1 MRFLEQSV
9 ALVASVPLER
19 SDVIMSAEQKK
30 KVLEAFG
37 GKRGLID
44 SGLPALIFLVVF
56 NLRDSLRDAIYSAL
70 ALSIILT
77 IWRLIRRDT
86 LQHAISGIVG
96 VLICAWFARNSG
108 KAEDFY
114 LPGLITN
121 VVYGSVY
128 LVANLAGF
136 PILGLMLG
144 PILGENLAWRKDPA
158 RKRAYTHASWL
169 WVGLFLSRLVVQ
181 YPLYR
186 AGNVDLLGI
195 ARLAMG
201 YPLFLAVAWGS
212 WLIIRTVPI
221 TEVEKREEE

>member
-1 MRFLEQSV
+1 M
-9 ALVASVPLER
+9 
-19 SDVIMSAEQKK
+19 
-30 KVLEAFG
+30 
-37 GKRGLID
+37 
-44 SGLPALIFLVVF
+44 PALIFLVIF
-56 NLRDSLRDAIYSAL
+56 NLRGSLRDAIYGAL
-70 ALSIILT
+70 ALSVLLT

-86 LQHAISGIVG
+86 LQHALSGIVG

-158 RKRAYTHASWL
+158 RKRAYINASWL
-169 WVGLFLSRLVVQ
+169 WVGLFASRLLVQ
-181 YPLYR
+181 YPLYKT
-186 AGNVDLLGI
+186 GNVDSLGI

-212 WLIIRTVPI
+212 WLIIRSVPV
-221 TEVEKREEE
+221 TKVEKSAEDQ